1 MPMTKMTKIQKWLSI
16 AAICFV
22 TIYLGAIAI
31 TLQSRTR
38 ENLKPTAIESTQG
51 VKEEKHLILP
61 ELFLPM
67 IIILTLAGSFL
78 VVKRRNAKN
87 YQRLD
92 DDIAPTANQAD
103 SASAENEESAR
114 SRP

>member
-1 MPMTKMTKIQKWLSI
+1 MTKMTKIQKWLSI

-22 TIYLGAIAI
+22 TVYLGAIAI
-31 TLQSRTR
+31 TLQSRTKVDT
-38 ENLKPTAIESTQG
+38 KPAAIESNQG

-67 IIILTLAGSFL
+67 AIVLTLAGSFL
-78 VVKRRNAKN
+78 IVKRRNARN

-92 DDIAPTANQAD
+92 DDIAPAVNQNDHASEHSDD
-103 SASAENEESAR
+103 SGKD
-114 SRP
+114 RP

>member
-1 MPMTKMTKIQKWLSI
+1 MTKMTKIQKWLSI

-22 TIYLGAIAI
+22 TVYLGAVAI
-31 TLQSRTR
+31 TLQSRGKG
-38 ENLKPTAIESTQG
+38 ESKPAAIESTQG
-51 VKEEKHLILP
+51 VQEEKHLILP

-67 IIILTLAGSFL
+67 AIILTLAGSFL
-78 VVKRRNAKN
+78 IVKRRNARN

-92 DDIAPTANQAD
+92 DDIAPGMNQDEKASED
-103 SASAENEESAR
+103 SEDSGG